1 MENGRMTGLQN
12 QRPTEINESNE
23 SNRKSK
29 MFDRGLIIFRHLNIS
44 PILFLKMPKKDN
56 VGVGFAIYQSQ
67 ISKLSH
73 TKLTIFV

>member
-1 MENGRMTGLQN
+1 MENGRMTGRTKSTKATEN
-12 QRPTEINESNE
+12 QRFS
-23 SNRKSK
+23 
-29 MFDRGLIIFRHLNIS
+29 S

-73 TKLTIFV
+73 KKLTIFV